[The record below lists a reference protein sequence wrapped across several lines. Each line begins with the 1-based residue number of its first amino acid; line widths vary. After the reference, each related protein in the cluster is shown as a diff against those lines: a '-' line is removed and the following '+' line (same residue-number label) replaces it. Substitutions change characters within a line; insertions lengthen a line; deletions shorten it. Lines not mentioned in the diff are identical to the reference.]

1 MTATD
6 GIYFYGKIEI
16 SACFIIR
23 EENVMINKIN
33 SIFGTEYVTQT
44 VSGYGKNRQKEEEKK
59 GAAGENAVAGS
70 NREWDSLMN
79 RVNKSIEE
87 TTAVSDETRQKAMD
101 KIIGE
106 RNAPYSIL
114 ADENGMI
121 EYNGVIF
128 QCDFE
133 KNRLCLGDVSNP
145 NDCLSIP
152 LEKGGYLMVNRD
164 NIGSLGDAIG
174 MFSPED
180 INRILRAISQDTR
193 LRQVKQEIDDKTSG
207 LEVLK
212 QKEGKE
218 DEFKLF
224 I

>member
-1 MTATD
+1 
-6 GIYFYGKIEI
+6 
-16 SACFIIR
+16 
-23 EENVMINKIN
+23 MINKIN
-33 SIFGTEYVTQT
+33 GSFGSEYFTQA
-44 VSGYGKNRQKEEEKK
+44 VSGYGKNRQKEDEEKK
-59 GAAGENAVAGS
+59 SVAGENTAS
-70 NREWDSLMN
+70 NKEWDNLLD
-79 RVNKSIEE
+79 RVNKSIED
-87 TTAVSDETRQKAMD
+87 TTAVSDETRKKVMD
-101 KIIGE
+101 NIIGE

-121 EYNGVIF
+121 DYNGVIF
-128 QCDFE
+128 QCDYE
-133 KNRLCLGDVSNP
+133 KNCICLGDVSNP
-145 NDCLSIP
+145 NNCLSIP
-152 LEKGGYLMVNRD
+152 LERGGYLMVNRD
-164 NIGSLGDAIG
+164 SIGALGDAIG

-218 DEFKLF
+218 DEFKLY

>member
-44 VSGYGKNRQKEEEKK
+44 VSGYGKNRQKEEKK

-87 TTAVSDETRQKAMD
+87 TTAVSDEMRQKAMD